1 MTVYVDDMQPCRPN
15 ARWRYRQACHLVAD
29 NLEELH
35 SFAVGTLGLRRAWF
49 QNHPRL
55 PHYDLV
61 AGKRVLA
68 VKHGAREVDRET
80 IVSMMKRL
88 PE

>member
-1 MTVYVDDMQPCRPN
+1 MAVYVDDMQPCRPN

-29 NLEELH
+29 DLEELH
-35 SFAVGTLGLRRAWF
+35 AAAQAIGLRHEWF

-61 AGKRVLA
+61 ASKRALA
-68 VKHGAREVDRET
+68 VKHGAREVDRKT
-80 IVSMMKRL
+80 IVSMTTRISK
-88 PE
+88 